1 MYMCIESSIQGGVGD
16 VFNMDSSNVN
26 ITNTTICNHRPKT
39 QNLPSQQTTGET
51 CNTLQHTATHCNT
64 LQHPSINRWRN
75 LQHTAHATTHCKK
88 QKGKPATHCN
98 TLQHTATHW
107 RGNLQHGQITGGRGE
122 KRNLQHTA
130 AHCNTLQQAATH
142 RGGDLQHGWIIGS
155 LREKRNG
162 PFVIFLHTASF
173 IVLHLDFKR
182 DTFGFQKR
190 YGFNNKWCSV
200 KKDHERAVSLGFNKK

>member
-1 MYMCIESSIQGGVGD
+1 MCIESSIQGGVGD

-26 ITNTTICNHRPKT
+26 ITHTTICNHNPKT

-98 TLQHTATHW
+98 TLQHTEEATCNTDKSQ
-107 RGNLQHGQITGGRGE
+107 GAVE
-122 KRNLQHTA
+122 KRETCSTLQHTA
-130 AHCNTLQQAATH
+130 THCNK
-142 RGGDLQHGWIIGS
+142 LQHTEGETCNTDES
-155 LREKRNG
+155 
-162 PFVIFLHTASF
+162 
-173 IVLHLDFKR
+173 
-182 DTFGFQKR
+182 
-190 YGFNNKWCSV
+190 
-200 KKDHERAVSLGFNKK
+200 